1 MFGEGYICDA
11 NLVTYLGGVGGGG
24 VYTGGGGRVIT
35 TGFYGLPET

>member
-11 NLVTYLGGVGGGG
+11 NLVTHLGGVGGG